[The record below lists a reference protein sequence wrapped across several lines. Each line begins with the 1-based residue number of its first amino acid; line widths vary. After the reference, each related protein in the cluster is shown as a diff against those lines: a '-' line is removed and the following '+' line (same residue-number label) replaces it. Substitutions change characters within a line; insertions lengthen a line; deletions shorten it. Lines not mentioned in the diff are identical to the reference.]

1 MTSNLGSQHA
11 FEKDAFRRE
20 ELYLAE
26 VRRLFKPEFVNRIDE
41 IVVFNALSEIT
52 LKKIAL
58 KFINE
63 LRKRLASREIELEVT
78 DAALNQML
86 VLGSDLQYGA
96 RPLKRHIQR
105 AVETK
110 IAYAIVANNIE
121 RDVTLIV
128 DAKEGDYTVNVV
140 DVQTNVS

>member
-1 MTSNLGSQHA
+1 
-11 FEKDAFRRE
+11 
-20 ELYLAE
+20 
-26 VRRLFKPEFVNRIDE
+26 LFKPEFVNRIDE

-58 KFINE
+58 KFIND

-110 IAYAIVANNIE
+110 IAYAIVSNNIE

-128 DAKEGDYTVNVV
+128 DAKEGDYIVKVV
-140 DVQTNVS
+140 DVQANVS

>member
-1 MTSNLGSQHA
+1 ML
-11 FEKDAFRRE
+11 FRS
-20 ELYLAE
+20 
-26 VRRLFKPEFVNRIDE
+26 KPEFVNRIDE
-41 IVVFNALSEIT
+41 IVVFNSLDEHT

-58 KFINE
+58 KFISD
-63 LRKRLASREIELEVT
+63 LRKRLVSRDIELQVT

-110 IAYAIVANNIE
+110 IAYAIVSNNIE

-128 DAKEGDYTVNVV
+128 DAKEGDYIVKVVNV
-140 DVQTNVS
+140 QSNVS